1 MIRLLIPLF
10 ITALAI
16 FPASAQ
22 ETDAPQPETR
32 PVAEELPT
40 QAAATHEIMTLA
52 ASLETDFEVDAGGLT
67 SRPDGEDPLSIRSRS
82 AVLAASVRM
91 SVLSSAGDLGSNELL
106 NDLLRVFEAEL
117 RPAGET
123 DPAAAV
129 SIAHA
134 LHGAGRSDEAI
145 TLLRDVTERVPIA
158 DDFLSAMRH
167 QTANL
172 DAARA
177 FLAFGDPASARETV
191 RQMMADSA
199 NRNAFSLYL
208 RLRAAQVLADA
219 GDPAGAL
226 RALHTQLAADGERIG
241 EPVFEDG
248 VVFATLQF
256 LDQMNTEPAARARD
270 AIIVELHPDRAGQV
284 YLWLTLAGA
293 HQEAGRADM
302 TRRAARRALALILG
316 GGTPPL
322 PADDLSTAA
331 RLLALSGDCALALRV
346 QMLVA
351 STRMAVLMMD
361 TQADDGSE
369 TPQAG
374 HEDGR
379 VVDLAIVQAACGL
392 PSAAVELVREEAD
405 RIARDLSEALPA
417 GMPSEPAAQT
427 YLAYQIAEI
436 HDLLSDVRR
445 EALSRAVSVSLPR
458 EAALPSGA
466 GGELAGDGTSL
477 TLMWV
482 DGALAR
488 GRRHEAEALLLDLY
502 NGLPD
507 APVARMNGLIA
518 LIPYLPE

>member
-1 MIRLLIPLF
+1 MIRLLLPLF
-10 ITALAI
+10 AI
-16 FPASAQ
+16 AFAVVPASAQ
-22 ETDAPQPETR
+22 DADAPQADAR
-32 PVAEELPT
+32 SVAEELPT
-40 QAAATHEIMTLA
+40 QAAAKREILTLA
-52 ASLETDFEVDAGGLT
+52 ASLQTGAELEAARAA
-67 SRPDGEDPLSIRSRS
+67 SRAPSSDRVSIRSGLAIS
-82 AVLAASVRM
+82 AASERM
-91 SVLSSAGDLGSNELL
+91 RILSSAAELGADDLLP
-106 NDLLRVFEAEL
+106 DLLRAFENEL
-117 RPAGET
+117 RTAAEA

-134 LHGAGRSDEAI
+134 LHGAGRTGEAI
-145 TLLRDVTERVPIA
+145 ALLRDVTQRVPSA

-177 FLAFGDPASARETV
+177 FLEFGDPASARETV

-199 NRNAFSLYL
+199 HRNAFSLYL

-256 LDQMNTEPAARARD
+256 LDQMNTEPATRARD
-270 AIIVELHPDRAGQV
+270 AIIAELHPDRAGQV

-293 HQEAGRADM
+293 HHEAGRADM
-302 TRRAARRALALILG
+302 TRRAARRALALILDG
-316 GGTPPL
+316 GAPPL

-346 QMLVA
+346 QRLAA
-351 STRMAVLMMD
+351 STRMAVLMMN
-361 TQADDGSE
+361 TQAGDGSE
-369 TPQAG
+369 TLQTGP
-374 HEDGR
+374 EDER

-392 PSAAVELVREEAD
+392 QSAAVDLVRDEAN
-405 RIARDLSEALPA
+405 RIGRDLAEALPA
-417 GMPSEPAAQT
+417 GMPSEPVAQT

-436 HDLLSDVRR
+436 RDLLPEARR

-466 GGELAGDGTSL
+466 GGALAGDGTSL
-477 TLMWV
+477 ALMWV

-502 NGLPD
+502 NGLPEEP
-507 APVARMNGLIA
+507 AARISGLLA
-518 LIPYLPE
+518 LRPYLPD